1 MDKKKLFTASLASV
15 AVLGAG
21 FFASH
26 PSVVKAEETASST
39 LTKEDISNYFT
50 ELEKQAEEAIN
61 KNDKITDKE
70 AAILEAKA
78 AIGKEDLLKAIDEK
92 QITPEEI
99 LKDLEEA
106 NKTGETET
114 GKTEDG
120 EEYKPQT
127 VPGATGAPGVEL
139 VRNEKGEVVDY
150 KKVVNPDKT
159 ESPLIS
165 DENYKDVADKINK
178 RLDEEKTDVI
188 DAEERLAA
196 AKHDEKE
203 AESNREEAKAAVE
216 AAKENV
222 KAAQEELAA
231 AKDPK
236 SKEEAEKTLKQA
248 EQDLKD
254 AEEALEQADEDYYS
268 YVADREAEEVR
279 VLRRQIAKDKAAG
292 KDTTALEEE
301 LDIAL
306 NGVKPAV
313 HEIKPYE
320 GLVTGFNGVPADNS
334 YPGHQGDGEPRQGNR
349 PTSGA
354 TTPSTPAPET
364 PATPAPG
371 TDAPAATPATP
382 AVAPAVAGTSQD
394 NTYQAPAA
402 KSEDKKELPNT
413 GGKDN
418 AAVASLGFL
427 GLLLGALPFVK
438 RKN

>member
-21 FFASH
+21 FLASN
-26 PSVVKAEETASST
+26 PSVVKAAEDTNAAAV
-39 LTKEDISNYFT
+39 TKEDVADYFT

-61 KNDKITDKE
+61 KNDKIKDKE
-70 AAILEAKA
+70 VAILEAKA

-92 QITPEEI
+92 QITPEEV
-99 LKDLEEA
+99 LKDLAEA
-106 NKTGETET
+106 S
-114 GKTEDG
+114 KTESDEADPGKYG
-120 EEYKPQT
+120 ENYAPVEVKDAKPA
-127 VPGATGAPGVEL
+127 PGAEL
-139 VRNEKGEVVDY
+139 VRNESGEVTEV
-150 KKVVNPDKT
+150 KPLNGGIPDEVT
-159 ESPLIS
+159 E
-165 DENYKDVADKINK
+165 KINK
-178 RLDEEKTDVI
+178 RLDEENTDVK

-203 AESNREEAKAAVE
+203 A
-216 AAKENV
+216 
-222 KAAQEELAA
+222 QEELAA
-231 AKDPK
+231 ATDSK

-254 AEEALEQADEDYYS
+254 AEEALNQADEDYYS

-279 VLRRQIAKDKAAG
+279 VLRRQIAKDKADG

-306 NGVKPAV
+306 NGVQPLV
-313 HEIKPYE
+313 QPDLLPYIE
-320 GLVTGFNGVPADNS
+320 AEQPKLPNNGGP
-334 YPGHQGDGEPRQGNR
+334 YPGDRYIINK
-349 PTSGA
+349 PTQTPASTPAGSSGS
-354 TTPSTPAPET
+354 TTPSTPANET

-371 TDAPAATPATP
+371 ADTPAAPTATT
-382 AVAPAVAGTSQD
+382 APAVAGTSQD

-402 KSEDKKELPNT
+402 KAEDKKELPNT

-418 AAVASLGFL
+418 AAIASLGFL